1 MASSLFPLFPD
12 SSLFYSSVRSWRF
25 LYQDMNLTSRTLILL
40 GRCFCALQEKLDEA
54 NREYDREKQTIE
66 HTEKTIKDKSG
77 EAERLRREIETLSY
91 DEHELKRLE
100 ETSDKHKHNFKDA
113 ILNISKSSQSAED
126 FEREV
131 GAKNKELEQK
141 KVKKMEVQKELK

>member
-1 MASSLFPLFPD
+1 
-12 SSLFYSSVRSWRF
+12 
-25 LYQDMNLTSRTLILL
+25 
-40 GRCFCALQEKLDEA
+40 LQEKLDEA

>member
-1 MASSLFPLFPD
+1 M
-12 SSLFYSSVRSWRF
+12 RSWIF
-25 LYQDMNLTSRTLILL
+25 LYPTDMNLTSRSLILL
-40 GRCFCALQEKLDEA
+40 GNCFFALQEKLDEA

-113 ILNISKSSQSAED
+113 ILNISKSAQSAED

-141 KVKKMEVQKELK
+141 KVEKMEVQKELK